1 MSSRSLFEYNRRNP
15 NLRKSKIREVLPGY
29 YSEEYP
35 ALINFLETY
44 YEALD
49 DPNELINTL
58 EYELLSLRDLDEIN
72 LQYIDRLF
80 YEIANGAGARYF
92 TNPRLIGKL
101 FNLLL
106 QNKGNEFSTNLFF
119 EFFFSENVDIIYPK
133 NNILKTFS
141 GDSSKLEE
149 AKIGVESLRYIQD
162 GLKYQLLSIAL
173 RSGKGINEW
182 GDLYK
187 RFVHPAGYYLS
198 SEIGIETTA
207 SLNITGQSFINEPF
221 SYQITIEPGI
231 VGGDSAGGG
240 FGIDERSR
248 LIVTNAGFSEFASQ
262 YQDDSDNY
270 FYFSLNETVKKYDDA
285 LIGYIDSHYDDFK
298 DFNKLTSHTF
308 DEDSG
313 QLSNKFLE
321 LSTDLETMD
330 NATALSTFTA
340 AALANIQTIS
350 PFEFQA
356 TYGGAYFQ
364 MSDMYT
370 SIGGDSANNDS
381 DLIAWPFDAEAT
393 GKLGDV

>member
-381 DLIAWPFDAEAT
+381 DLIAWAFDAEAT

>member
-49 DPNELINTL
+49 NPNELINTL

-340 AALANIQTIS
+340 AALADIQTIS

-381 DLIAWPFDAEAT
+381 DLIAWAFDAEAT

>member
-340 AALANIQTIS
+340 AALADIQTIS

-381 DLIAWPFDAEAT
+381 DLIAWAFDAEAT

>member
-49 DPNELINTL
+49 DPNEIINTL

-340 AALANIQTIS
+340 AALADIQTIS

-381 DLIAWPFDAEAT
+381 DLIAWAFDAEAT

>member
-330 NATALSTFTA
+330 NSTALSTFTA
-340 AALANIQTIS
+340 DALANISIIS

-381 DLIAWPFDAEAT
+381 DLIAWAFDAEAT